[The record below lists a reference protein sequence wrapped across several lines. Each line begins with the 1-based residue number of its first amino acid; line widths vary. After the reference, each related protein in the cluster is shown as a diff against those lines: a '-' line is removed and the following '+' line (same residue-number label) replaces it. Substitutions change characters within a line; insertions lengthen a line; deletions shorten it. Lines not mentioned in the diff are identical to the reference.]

1 MARRRRTDR
10 SLEVFVLSF
19 SSFSHHLKINLLG
32 SFERFNQCVWSQ
44 VTNDPNDPPFPESP
58 QEKADKG
65 DKALSKHLPKRF
77 SLLTNK
83 SGDALDLEHLRKG
96 SEEAEAMTIRYCER
110 YNWSVLIVLIMI

>member
-1 MARRRRTDR
+1 M
-10 SLEVFVLSF
+10 
-19 SSFSHHLKINLLG
+19 I
-32 SFERFNQCVWSQ
+32 Q
-44 VTNDPNDPPFPESP
+44 NDPNDPTFPESP

-77 SLLTNK
+77 GLTNK

-96 SEEAEAMTIRYCER
+96 SEKAEAMTIR